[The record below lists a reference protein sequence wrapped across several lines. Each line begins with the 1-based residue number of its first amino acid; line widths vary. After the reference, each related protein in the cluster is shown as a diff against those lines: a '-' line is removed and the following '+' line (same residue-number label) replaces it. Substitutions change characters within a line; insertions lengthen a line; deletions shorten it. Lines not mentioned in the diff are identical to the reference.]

1 MTITKLPDRAI
12 QKPFE
17 NELDLNSTLKLKDV
31 IEKLTVNTS
40 AMGANIQFDF
50 LENSILYHTANST
63 ANCTINFRGNSTVTL
78 NEFLSANQA
87 VSAAALITNGA
98 TGYVISNIQIDGN
111 TVTPKL
117 SGNTTPV
124 ANTNA
129 VDLYSYT
136 ILKTADNVFT
146 VFSGKTEFV

>member
-1 MTITKLPDRAI
+1 MAITKLPDRAI
-12 QKPFE
+12 QQPFG
-17 NELDLNSTLKLKDV
+17 NELDLNNTLKLKDV
-31 IEKLTVNTS
+31 IEKITVNTS
-40 AMGANIQFDF
+40 AMDANIQFDF
-50 LENSILYHTANST
+50 LGNSIVYHSANST
-63 ANCTINFRGNSTVTL
+63 ANSTINFRGNNSVSL

-87 VSAAALITNGA
+87 VSAAILITNGA
-98 TGYVISNIQIDGN
+98 TGYTIANVQIDGN

-136 ILKTADNVFT
+136 IVKTADSQFT
-146 VFSGKTEFV
+146 VFAGKTEFI